1 MSSIQHIFFRKG
13 LPIFLSAHG
22 HRYTTWIC
30 VCPFVRFFVPKHS
43 HLNWCLRSS
52 TIPNI
57 PKSSLLGTWIIP
69 MKLKIF
75 LWLTIQE
82 RLQTDCVLKQKKWR
96 DPHCHICGGLETVDH
111 ILFRCLPARFT
122 WACSKEIL
130 GWERVPM
137 GLNDPFH
144 NWVFLGCFDSHRLAV
159 LFLLL
164 PRLAGRLGALVFLF
178 SCVRHCSW

>member
-57 PKSSLLGTWIIP
+57 PKSSLLGTWIMP

-75 LWLTIQE
+75 LWACYPGALTNWSGAKTKEMEGGCQLSHFWGPRDGRPHHLPMRGCSLRLGLLQRNLGVGQE
-82 RLQTDCVLKQKKWR
+82 SHELWWSFWTL
-96 DPHCHICGGLETVDH
+96 
-111 ILFRCLPARFT
+111 
-122 WACSKEIL
+122 
-130 GWERVPM
+130 
-137 GLNDPFH
+137 DPFR
-144 NWVFLGCFDSHRLAV
+144 VQGV
-159 LFLLL
+159 
-164 PRLAGRLGALVFLF
+164 
-178 SCVRHCSW
+178 